1 MDAGYRIAVSEK
13 MTFSIELL
21 NILNTLYFAEP
32 GYPSPESGYPMPP
45 FSFELGTQ
53 LHL

>member
-1 MDAGYRIAVSEK
+1 
-13 MTFSIELL
+13 MTFSLELL
-21 NILNTLYFAEP
+21 NILNTLYYTES

-53 LHL
+53 IHL